1 MIQTRRDYHRN
12 NMILLISRDTSR
24 DVIQKS
30 ARLKIDNN
38 KKKKNKRQNERLERV
53 VEFRR

>member
-38 KKKKNKRQNERLERV
+38 KKKEKQASERTAGTSSRI
-53 VEFRR
+53 